1 MDLRVEK
8 VRSSGRKR
16 EVQAVYTAAF
26 PQEERMP
33 FGLMMALSYLWH
45 TEFLAYYDGETLCG
59 FVYAATIGRQ
69 TFILFFAVDEAL
81 RSQGYG
87 GRILA
92 QVQAAHPRN
101 KIIVSIE
108 PCGGGLPQQ
117 DLRLRR
123 KRFYLANGYQET
135 GYRIKLGGVTQEVL
149 VKNGVFEKGACLRFF
164 LLYSN
169 LTVIPKI
176 WRADA

>member
-8 VRSSGRKR
+8 VRSSARKQEIR
-16 EVQAVYTAAF
+16 AVYTAAF
-26 PQEERMP
+26 PKEEQMP
-33 FGLMMALSYLWH
+33 FGLMVALSYLWH

-81 RSQGYG
+81 RSRGYG

-92 QVQAAHPRN
+92 QLQAAHPHN

-108 PCGGGLPQQ
+108 PCEADAPQQ

-123 KRFYLANGYQET
+123 KRFYLASGYQET
-135 GYRIKLGGVTQEVL
+135 GYRIKLGGITQEVL

-169 LTVIPKI
+169 LTIIPKI
-176 WRADA
+176 WRVDA